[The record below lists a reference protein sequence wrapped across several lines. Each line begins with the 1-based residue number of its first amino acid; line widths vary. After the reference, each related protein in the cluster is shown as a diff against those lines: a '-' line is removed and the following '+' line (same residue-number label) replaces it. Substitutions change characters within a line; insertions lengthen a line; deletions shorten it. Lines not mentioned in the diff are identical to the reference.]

1 MRDITRGNTMNIIT
15 QLETLGL
22 NGRQAKV
29 YLALLQ
35 MGSAGAIE
43 IAKFTRFKHPTVY
56 DVLDVLKEKRLISE
70 SVVGGRKV
78 FSAEDPIQ
86 LKFIENERQRNLDAL
101 FPDLQALYQSG
112 TRRPRVRVYLGNEGL
127 KIVDNELLEVKSK
140 EYFYFGGVRE
150 MLLNSSEEHLTDYYR
165 KRLARGVWSN
175 AIRIHGLEDELDY
188 MQSGPQH
195 MRRVRYLPKPIFEDV
210 AGLYIYDHNVAVI
223 SALKESYAMIIES
236 HELSTLLRNI
246 WQYMWEIAAP
256 SPPENP

>member
-1 MRDITRGNTMNIIT
+1 MNIIS

-56 DVLDVLKEKRLISE
+56 DVLDALKEKRLITE
-70 SVVGGRKV
+70 SLVGGRKL
-78 FSAEDPIQ
+78 FSAEDPAR
-86 LKFIENERQRNLDAL
+86 LKLIENERQRTLDAL
-101 FPDLQALYQSG
+101 FPDLQALYQNG
-112 TRRPRVRVYLGNEGL
+112 TSRPRVRVYTGNEGL

-150 MLLNSSEEHLTDYYR
+150 MLQNSSEEHLTGYYR
-165 KRLARGVWSN
+165 KRLERGIWSN
-175 AIRIHGLEDELDY
+175 AIRIRGPEPELEY
-188 MQSGPQH
+188 MQSGERH
-195 MRRVRYLPKPIFEDV
+195 LRRVRYLPRPIFDNV

-236 HELSTLLRNI
+236 RELSVLLKNI
-246 WQYMWEIAAP
+246 WQCIWEISESAE
-256 SPPENP
+256 S